1 MSALGA
7 SQVSQDGRMTGM
19 FIELD
24 SRCVRGF
31 ITPILQRR
39 KVTQVQLSHER

>member
-1 MSALGA
+1 MLVPGV
-7 SQVSQDGRMTGM
+7 SQVSKEGRMTGT

-31 ITPILQRR
+31 ITPIYQGR
-39 KVTQVQLSHER
+39 K